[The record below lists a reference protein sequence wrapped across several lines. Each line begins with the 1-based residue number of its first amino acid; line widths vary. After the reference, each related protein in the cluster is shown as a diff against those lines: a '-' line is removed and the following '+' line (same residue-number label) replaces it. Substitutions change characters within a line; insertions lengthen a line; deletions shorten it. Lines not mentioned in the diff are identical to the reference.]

1 MAKKIIILSG
11 KQYSGKDTVAKIL
24 LEKLKDF
31 KRIGLGDAIKIEY
44 GKTVNKTFEEIE
56 KDKHLYREDLINFA
70 NAKRAIDQDYWIKKI
85 VEYPYNVIVPDMRVK
100 REYDFFKSQGAYMI
114 RVEASEQVRAKR
126 GKLVKKDDSTETALD
141 DIKDWN
147 YVINNESDYET
158 LVKDSQKL
166 TDDINRTFSLCK

>member
-1 MAKKIIILSG
+1 MTKKIIILSG

-24 LEKLKDF
+24 LEHLKDF

-114 RVEASEQVRAKR
+114 RVEASEEARAKR
-126 GKLVKKDDSTETALD
+126 GKLVKKDDPTETALD

-147 YVINNESDYET
+147 YVIKNESDYET
-158 LVKDSQKL
+158 LVKDSKAL
-166 TDDINRTFSLCK
+166 IEDINKTLLISK